1 MSRQTRL
8 DQYEYGMVYAYTH
21 REQDKHIST
30 GGWNTPILK
39 AARDIRDAAV
49 AELTDQGFS
58 ALQISKK
65 MGRGYSVTSV
75 ARARQRLNVDV
86 SHLKTPTKVFCKR
99 GHRRPPGTRD
109 CKPCGLVRWHEQRCK
124 CHERDVNSL
133 PPQRR

>member
-86 SHLKTPTKVFCKR
+86 SHLKTPSKVFCKR

-124 CHERDVNSL
+124 CHDRDVNSL